1 MLIIFLIII
10 NMNNYLIYFS
20 LILSLLFIYPD
31 NDKLN
36 IEQTKELIS
45 QGYILVD
52 VRTYEEYTLKSYP
65 NAIYFP
71 LKTINS
77 NSVKTKLSKNNK
89 YIVYCRTGR
98 RAKEAYKKLKSYG
111 YNVKYLVGD
120 FKELL

>member
-1 MLIIFLIII
+1 
-10 NMNNYLIYFS
+10 MNNYLIYFS
-20 LILSLLFIYPD
+20 LIFSLLFLYPD

-36 IEQTKELIS
+36 IQQTKELIS

-89 YIVYCRTGR
+89 YIIYCRTGR

-111 YNVKYLVGD
+111 YDVKYLVGD
-120 FKELL
+120 FNELL

>member
-1 MLIIFLIII
+1 
-10 NMNNYLIYFS
+10 MNNYLTYFS
-20 LILSLLFIYPD
+20 LIFSLLFLYPD

-89 YIVYCRTGR
+89 YIVYCRTGK